1 MPVLSEPRIGFPLSE
16 SQNLI
21 FGGQLLFLVEEPTLL
36 FRGVERHQISR
47 PHQSY
52 HDFQAAALTLSQ
64 VVESEAAFGESAHS

>member
-1 MPVLSEPRIGFPLSE
+1 MPVLSEPRIGFRLSE
-16 SQNLI
+16 SQNSI